1 MWRVH
6 SICRPINWPDSLPS
20 VRAPHLDRAFLFTK
34 QTIFM
39 YCFLKA
45 QDIGSVKFSHCRR
58 DARFSFDSKAEVDW
72 VGDPPSFIIQDLLF
86 DVTIVWFQ

>member
-1 MWRVH
+1 
-6 SICRPINWPDSLPS
+6 
-20 VRAPHLDRAFLFTK
+20 
-34 QTIFM
+34 M

-58 DARFSFDSKAEVDW
+58 DANRVAHNLARFSFDSKAEVDW